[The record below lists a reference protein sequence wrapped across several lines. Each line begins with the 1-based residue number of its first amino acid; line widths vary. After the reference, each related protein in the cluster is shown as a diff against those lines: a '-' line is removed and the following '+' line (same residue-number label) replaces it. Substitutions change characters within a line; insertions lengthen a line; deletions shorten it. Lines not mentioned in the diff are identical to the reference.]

1 MCIQGKQNLQEGCL
15 VMVGRLSACN
25 GLEVFCQIHYQQDS
39 EAVIVSHAFGL
50 QETTL
55 FTRDLDAYW
64 GRHTQK
70 ATTTYPGADCRR
82 PSTARRL
89 LNCPTDYLEKEF
101 EATTGAH
108 GCRQFS

>member
-25 GLEVFCQIHYQQDS
+25 GLEVFCQLHYQQDPQK
-39 EAVIVSHAFGL
+39 AVIVSHAFGL

-64 GRHTQK
+64 GRLTQRLPQHTLVQI
-70 ATTTYPGADCRR
+70 ADDLAQLGA
-82 PSTARRL
+82 
-89 LNCPTDYLEKEF
+89 
-101 EATTGAH
+101 
-108 GCRQFS
+108 